1 MVSCACGGDCARRRY
16 SVRITAQPF
25 PILVGPLSLVDL
37 LLLLAPIAVVPL
49 GLRLVP
55 VSGTQ
60 AKRLLRAARM
70 LQPAGAV
77 AAILSFVPHT
87 GMPAAVVAL
96 GWLAVCAI
104 AGLAGLVELI
114 ESRSLRPAH
123 LLPAAA
129 LGFLTVAGAWFVAY
143 RAGIS
148 LGYSTPIVELTA
160 VHFHY
165 AGFAATLMSAL
176 TFAALRERSPAV
188 HLSSAAAGLLV
199 VAGTPLTAT
208 GIATGTAALT
218 VIGPVLLATG
228 ILTTAALTLLFIAP
242 ARRARAGRWL
252 LTISAVVVVVPMLLG
267 VDYAAARVLPIPAL
281 DLRTMAIVHGDLN
294 AVFYVLFGLAGW
306 SIA

>member
-37 LLLLAPIAVVPL
+37 LLLLAPVGVAPL
-49 GLRLVP
+49 GLRLVL
-55 VSGTQ
+55 VSGQ
-60 AKRLLRAARM
+60 SAPRLLRLARV

-77 AAILSFVPHT
+77 AAILSFLPRT
-87 GMPAAVVAL
+87 GLAAAL
-96 GWLAVCAI
+96 LAAGWFAVCAV
-104 AGLAGLVELI
+104 AGLAGLAELI
-114 ESRSLRPAH
+114 ESRSFWPAH
-123 LLPAAA
+123 LLSAAA

-176 TFAALRERSPAV
+176 TLAALRQRSIRV
-188 HLSSAAAGLLV
+188 QRTSAAAGLLV
-199 VAGTPLTAT
+199 VAGTPITAT
-208 GIATGTAALT
+208 GIAIGTAALT
-218 VIGPVLLATG
+218 VIGPVLLAAG

-242 ARRARAGRWL
+242 ARRARAGRAL

-306 SIA
+306 SMA

>member
-1 MVSCACGGDCARRRY
+1 CGGDCARRRY

-55 VSGTQ
+55 LSGTQ

-77 AAILSFVPHT
+77 PAILSFVPHT
-87 GMPAAVVAL
+87 GMPAAGVDL
-96 GWLAVCAI
+96 SRLAVCA
-104 AGLAGLVELI
+104 
-114 ESRSLRPAH
+114 
-123 LLPAAA
+123 
-129 LGFLTVAGAWFVAY
+129 
-143 RAGIS
+143 
-148 LGYSTPIVELTA
+148 TA
-160 VHFHY
+160 
-165 AGFAATLMSAL
+165 LMSAL

-252 LTISAVVVVVPMLLG
+252 LTISAVVVVLPMLLG
-267 VDYAAARVLPIPAL
+267 VDY
-281 DLRTMAIVHGDLN
+281 
-294 AVFYVLFGLAGW
+294 
-306 SIA
+306 